1 MNIRAARI
9 HLIGDGVQALGVV
22 IAAII
27 ITLRPDWKIADP
39 ITTFIFAIIVTCV
52 TVPVFIDC
60 MSILMEYSPPDLDT
74 KKLYQ
79 KILDVSAKVYFNI
92 LA

>member
-27 ITLRPDWKIADP
+27 ICYRPDWKIADP

-60 MSILMEYSPPDLDT
+60 MTILMEYAPPELNT
-74 KKLYQ
+74 KRLYE
-79 KILDVSAKVYFNI
+79 KILDVS
-92 LA
+92 

>member
-27 ITLRPDWKIADP
+27 ITINPDYKIADP
-39 ITTFIFAIIVTCV
+39 ITTFIFAIIVFCV
-52 TVPVFIDC
+52 TVPVFNDC
-60 MSILMEYSPPDLDT
+60 M
-74 KKLYQ
+74 
-79 KILDVSAKVYFNI
+79 KILLEYAPPELESK
-92 LA
+92 